1 MWNIPEWDL
10 KYFFEVP
17 PSPGCGGQGDQEI
30 GVLIMSLRL
39 GWRPSGWVSLMKAAK
54 GLGSEEE
61 SSFFELGSG
70 GGPNSLGGY
79 RGTLEKTMVRVCVSS
94 LHSSTHLGWSLK

>member
-1 MWNIPEWDL
+1 VGKPDESG
-10 KYFFEVP
+10 KRFGFR
-17 PSPGCGGQGDQEI
+17 I
-30 GVLIMSLRL
+30 GII
-39 GWRPSGWVSLMKAAK
+39 
-54 GLGSEEE
+54 
-61 SSFFELGSG
+61 FFELGSG